1 MAAGNCLRNT
11 PSGWAANVGRM
22 VHKVA
27 FACDQFVNQLVNM
40 VCHQNTLTFES
51 INNRYGYL

>member
-40 VCHQNTLTFES
+40 VYHQNTLTFEL
-51 INNRYGYL
+51 IYN